1 MRVLVLGAYGL
12 IGHEIARSLIAGGH
26 TVTGLARSAET
37 GRALLPQAGW
47 IGADLADMTTPK
59 AWSPALK
66 DVDAVVNAAGA
77 LQTGGRDNVRAVQQD
92 AMGALYAACSEAGIR
107 SFVQIS
113 APGVTPD
120 ADTEFMR
127 TKAVADGALQETDLD
142 WVILRPGVVISH
154 TAYGGTALLRMLAA
168 FPLVQPMVMAG
179 ARLQTVHVGDVAAAV
194 LSCLEDRS
202 LARQTFDLV
211 EPETHSLRDVL
222 LAFRTWL
229 GFGKPARVVELPAF
243 FGRLVATG
251 ADLLGLA
258 GWRSPLRSTALTV
271 LADDVVGD
279 PEPWQKASG
288 HRLKTLSQTLDAL
301 PSSAQERLFARMHLL
316 FPLLVCLMS
325 VFWILS
331 GAIGLVSEAAAVALI
346 ADEVGPSLARILLY
360 GGSALDIA
368 IGLGLVWRRTF
379 RAAALAS
386 IALSLVYLVSGSLL
400 TPGIWLDPLGP
411 FVKILPVIGAGLCL
425 LVVSGER

>member
-12 IGHEIARSLIAGGH
+12 IGHEIARVMVANGH
-26 TVTGLARSAET
+26 AVTGLARSAET
-37 GRALLPQAGW
+37 GRALLPQATW
-47 IGADLADMTTPK
+47 IGADLAKMTTPS
-59 AWSPALK
+59 AWASVLNNI
-66 DVDAVVNAAGA
+66 DAVVNAAGA
-77 LQTGGRDNVRAVQQD
+77 LQTGGRDNVCAVQQD
-92 AMGALYAACSEAGIR
+92 AMGALYKACAEAGIR
-107 SFVQIS
+107 TFVQIS

-120 ADTEFMR
+120 AETEFMR
-127 TKAVADGALQETDLD
+127 TKAVADAALQETDVD

-168 FPLVQPMVMAG
+168 FPVVQPMVMAE
-179 ARLQTVHVGDVAAAV
+179 ARLQTVHVGDVADAV
-194 LSCLEDRS
+194 LTCLEDRS
-202 LARQTFDLV
+202 LAHRTFDLV
-211 EPETHSLRDVL
+211 EPDTHNLRDVL

-229 GFGKPARVVELPAF
+229 GFGRPARIIELPAF
-243 FGRLVATG
+243 LGRLVATG
-251 ADLLGLA
+251 ADLLGMA

-271 LADDVVGD
+271 MADDVIGD
-279 PEPWQKASG
+279 PEPWQKATG
-288 HRLKTLSQTLDAL
+288 RRLKTLSQTLDTL

-316 FPLLVCLMS
+316 FPLLVFLMA

-368 IGLGLVWRRTF
+368 IGLGLVWHSTF

-386 IALSLVYLVSGSLL
+386 IALSLVYLVSGSML
-400 TPGIWLDPLGP
+400 TPEIWLDPLGP